1 MVVVRLAV
9 WVVAQA
15 WSLVGLALL
24 WVVEAPLQVALASL
38 ALVGVYK
45 LFAVSKL

>member
-1 MVVVRLAV
+1 MYLVV
-9 WVVAQA
+9 QG

-38 ALVGVYK
+38 ALVGMWK
-45 LFAVSKL
+45 LFEVSKK